1 MWSALCH
8 DKGCYLHVSYQTT
21 SPFPSSH
28 SWCQAEWH
36 QGQHG
41 VKLHPL
47 SSCLVKCQYR
57 NAYWNPLF
65 WMRRKWRV
73 LTIFLGDIFDPVMQ
87 MIRTLFVFV
96 GAVSTMYITI
106 GVWVHVCFRVQT
118 WISCTTTSECIMKDA
133 RTEPCHLISEHASGD
148 MVPLWSKF
156 PPLPLVIALV
166 PLEMFVI

>member
-1 MWSALCH
+1 MTRVVISMSHTKPLRHFLAATVGVRRSGT
-8 DKGCYLHVSYQTT
+8 KVNMVSNST
-21 SPFPSSH
+21 
-28 SWCQAEWH
+28 
-36 QGQHG
+36 
-41 VKLHPL
+41 LL